1 MLKYVGMH
9 TLCDIAFGVFILG
22 WFFARHLCYLLV
34 CWSIWAD
41 VPKVMPYG
49 CFNSVTGEKLTG
61 DGGTAILH
69 NIMQPFNRP
78 DGVVCFNNRIRISF
92 LSLLGALQV
101 ITIIWFGM
109 ILRVAYGVL
118 SGSGAED
125 VRSDDEGDEEI
136 EEEEIEVEIPFYE
149 KPVSE
154 NAKPGPIEEEV
165 DAESLNHG
173 TNGKRRSQNS
183 PPIVRRSSRRTAR
196 ATAISI
202 PGHGDHKEL
211 LGRIGCDK
219 PS

>member
-9 TLCDIAFGVFILG
+9 TLCDITFGVFIIV
-22 WFFARHLCYLLV
+22 WFLARHMAYLSV
-34 CWSIWAD
+34 CWSIHSD

-49 CFNSVTGEKLTG
+49 CFNSSTGEKISD
-61 DGGTAILH
+61 DGGTSIWV

-78 DGVVCFNNRIRISF
+78 GGEICFNSRIRVSF

-101 ITIIWFGM
+101 LTLIWFGM
-109 ILRVAYGVL
+109 ILRVAYSVL
-118 SGSGAED
+118 SGNAAED
-125 VRSDDEGDEEI
+125 VRSDDEEDDEI
-136 EEEEIEVEIPFYE
+136 EEEEVEVEIPYFE
-149 KPVSE
+149 KQAE
-154 NAKPGPIEEEV
+154 NAKAYPIEEEV
-165 DAESLNHG
+165 DADALNHG
-173 TNGKRRSQNS
+173 GKRWDQNGS
-183 PPIVRRSSRRTAR
+183 PIVRRSSRRTAR